1 MASKALSFYARFAPS
16 FTRIGYLAR
25 GLPLRSGGK
34 SLAGQSWLVTGAT
47 AGIGR
52 ALALGAARR
61 GARVIAVGRDAEKLR
76 TLAREGAEQNW
87 VGRIETVERD
97 LSLVAENLALA
108 AEVGPLDALMNN
120 VGNLPPE
127 HHLTPEGFERSYA
140 TSLLG
145 QFALTEALL
154 AQGKLDGA
162 AVVNMAS
169 GGMYNAPLDT
179 TLLDLPP
186 DRYNGF
192 LAYAANKRAQLA
204 LADHWASQ
212 AGSRTDAYA
221 MHPGWVATQGVSD
234 ALPWMDRWVGPLLR
248 SPAQGA
254 DTALWLASKRPGH
267 EPGRVWFDR
276 AARSAHHYDH
286 TRNPRSN
293 VEDVVAKL
301 RADVS
306 KVKDAA

>member
-1 MASKALSFYARFAPS
+1 MASKALTFYARFAPS

-25 GLPLRSGGK
+25 GLPLRPAAR

-47 AGIGR
+47 GGIGR
-52 ALALGAARR
+52 AVALGAARR
-61 GARVIAVGRDAEKLR
+61 GACVIAVGRNAEKLQA
-76 TLAREGAEQNW
+76 LAGENA
-87 VGRIETVERD
+87 GRIETIERD
-97 LSLVAENLALA
+97 LSLVAENLSLA
-108 AEVGPLDALMNN
+108 AEVGPIDVLINN
-120 VGNLPPE
+120 VGNLPPD
-127 HHLTPEGFERSYA
+127 HHLTAEGFEQSYA

-154 AQGKLDGA
+154 DQGKLDGGA
-162 AVVNMAS
+162 IVNMAS

-179 TLLDLPP
+179 GLLDLPA

-204 LADHWASQ
+204 LADHWASR
-212 AGSRTDAYA
+212 ADAYT

-234 ALPWMDRWVGPLLR
+234 ALPWMDRWIGPLLR

-254 DTALWLASKRPGH
+254 DTALWLASKRPKH
-267 EPGRVWFDR
+267 AEGRIWFDR
-276 AARSAHHYDH
+276 AARKAHHYDL
-286 TRNPRSN
+286 TRNPRSS

-301 RADVS
+301 RADVA
-306 KVKDAA
+306 KVENQS

>member
-1 MASKALSFYARFAPS
+1 MASKALTFYARFAPS

-47 AGIGR
+47 GGIGR

-61 GARVIAVGRDAEKLR
+61 GARVIAVGRNAEKLKA
-76 TLAREGAEQNW
+76 LADEGRRQKD
-87 VGRIETVERD
+87 GGPFETIERD
-97 LSLVAENLALA
+97 LSLVADNLSLA
-108 AEVGPLDALMNN
+108 EEVGPLDALINN

-127 HHLTPEGFERSYA
+127 HRLTPEGFEQSYA

-154 AQGKLDGA
+154 EQGKLDGA

-169 GGMYNAPLDT
+169 GGMYNAPLDNS
-179 TLLDLPP
+179 LLDLPP

-204 LADHWASQ
+204 LADHWA
-212 AGSRTDAYA
+212 ARVDAYT

-234 ALPWMDRWVGPLLR
+234 ALPWMDRWIGPLLR

-254 DTALWLASKRPGH
+254 DTALWLASKRPKH
-267 EPGRVWFDR
+267 AQGRIWFDR
-276 AARSAHHYDH
+276 AARKAHHYDL
-286 TRNPRSN
+286 TRNPRSS

-301 RADVS
+301 RADVA
-306 KVKDAA
+306 KVENQS

>member
-1 MASKALSFYARFAPS
+1 MASKALTFYARFAPS
-16 FTRIGYLAR
+16 FTRLGYLAR

-61 GARVIAVGRDAEKLR
+61 GARVIAVGRNAEKLGA
-76 TLAREGAEQNW
+76 LVREGDGQKGA
-87 VGRIETVERD
+87 GRIVTVERD
-97 LSLVAENLALA
+97 LSLVAENLVLA
-108 AEVGPLDALMNN
+108 AEVGPLDALINN
-120 VGNLPPE
+120 VGNLPLE
-127 HHLTPEGFERSYA
+127 HHLTPEGFEQSYA

-145 QFALTEALL
+145 QFALTESLL

-169 GGMYNAPLDT
+169 GGMYNAPLDA

-204 LADHWASQ
+204 LADHWGSQ
-212 AGSRTDAYA
+212 TDAYA

-234 ALPWMDRWVGPLLR
+234 ALPWMDRWIGPLLR

-267 EPGRVWFDR
+267 KAGRVWFDR
-276 AARSAHHYDH
+276 SARSAHHFDH
-286 TRNPRSN
+286 TRNPRSSVDN
-293 VEDVVAKL
+293 VVAKL

-306 KVKDAA
+306 KVENAT

>member
-1 MASKALSFYARFAPS
+1 MASKALTFYARFAPS

-61 GARVIAVGRDAEKLR
+61 GSRVVAVGRDAEKLKA
-76 TLAREGAEQNW
+76 LANEAAGQNGD
-87 VGRIETVERD
+87 GRIETIVRD
-97 LSLVAENLALA
+97 LSLVADNLALA
-108 AEVGPLDALMNN
+108 AEVGPLDTLINN

-127 HHLTPEGFERSYA
+127 HRLTAEGFEQSYA

-154 AQGKLDGA
+154 AQGKLEGA

-179 TLLDLPP
+179 ALLDLPA
-186 DRYNGF
+186 DRYHGF

-204 LADHWASQ
+204 LADHW
-212 AGSRTDAYA
+212 GSRPGSKIDAYA

-234 ALPWMDRWVGPLLR
+234 ALPWMDRWIGPLLR

-267 EPGRVWFDR
+267 KPGRVWFDR
-276 AARSAHHYDH
+276 AARPAHHYDH
-286 TRNPRSN
+286 TRNPRSS
-293 VEDVVAKL
+293 VADVVAKL

-306 KVKDAA
+306 KVEDAT